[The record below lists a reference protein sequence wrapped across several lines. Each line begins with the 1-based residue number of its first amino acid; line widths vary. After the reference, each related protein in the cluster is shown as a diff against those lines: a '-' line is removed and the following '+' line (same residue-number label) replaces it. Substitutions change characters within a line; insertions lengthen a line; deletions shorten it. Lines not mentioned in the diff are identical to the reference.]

1 MPFWPFKRRKQDD
14 SYFTSTAGA
23 QVVPAAPPV
32 VAEGGGPDAAAP
44 SAPSV
49 RPEVMEQLAAAGI
62 HLDPN
67 AKVQVETHTTQ
78 LTGEQ
83 AAQFLGQLG
92 AFLGAAGTNVQVHPQ
107 VNIVADGRLQESPE
121 ELKTHGLD
129 AQATVKD
136 LEDKLAMDGD
146 LHVVK
151 LRLEVRR
158 EGADPYEV
166 TTGAIV
172 PAAVTEQFAE
182 GKTFPAKVDPKDQ
195 DQVLVLWPD
204 SS

>member
-1 MPFWPFKRRKQDD
+1 MPFWPFKRRKEDD

-32 VAEGGGPDAAAP
+32 VGEGGGPEAAAP
-44 SAPSV
+44 PASSV
-49 RPEVMEQLAAAGI
+49 PPEVMEQLAAAGI

-136 LEDKLAMDGD
+136 LEDKLAMDGASTSSSSSW
-146 LHVVK
+146 
-151 LRLEVRR
+151 RCGAREPTPTRSRR
-158 EGADPYEV
+158 ER
-166 TTGAIV
+166 
-172 PAAVTEQFAE
+172 
-182 GKTFPAKVDPKDQ
+182 
-195 DQVLVLWPD
+195 
-204 SS
+204 SSRPR